1 MPLHD
6 WTRVDSGAF
15 HDYHG
20 SWIYAIHHA
29 LNGGLLPSGYYAMAE
44 QVAGEI
50 GPDVITLQESE
61 PYSSNGPAMA
71 VMEMAPPKARFMA
84 ETKATKPRLKP
95 RRLTIRHVNRDR
107 IVAVL
112 EIVSRSN
119 KSGAKAIR
127 HFTRKIVDAVAEGI
141 HAAVIDVFPPTTR
154 DPNGLHGLIWKSL
167 GGKPFTIPHD
177 QPLLVSS
184 YEAGNPRRCYVE
196 PLAPGLTIPNMPLFL
211 RAGHYV
217 SLPLEETY
225 QTAWRYMPARY
236 KTLLTSPS

>member
-15 HDYHG
+15 HDFHG

-29 LNGGLLPSGYYAMAE
+29 LNDGLLPSGYYAMAE

-61 PYSSNGPAMA
+61 SSSSNGGTA
-71 VMEMAPPKARFMA
+71 VLEMAPPKVRFTA
-84 ETKATKPRLKP
+84 EAKAVKPTLKP

-107 IVAVL
+107 IVAIL

-119 KSGAKAIR
+119 KSSLKSIR
-127 HFTRKIVDAVAEGI
+127 EFTRNIIDAVSEGI

-154 DPNGLHGLIWKSL
+154 DPNGLHGYIWKSL
-167 GGKPFTIPHD
+167 GGKSFTIPID
-177 QPLLVSS
+177 QPLLISS
-184 YEAGNPRRCYVE
+184 YEAGDPRRCYVE
-196 PLAPGLTIPNMPLFL
+196 SLAPGLTIPNMPLYL
-211 RAGHYV
+211 RSGQYV

-225 QTAWRYMPARY
+225 QTAWHYMPAKY